1 MRLTRLRPT
10 FATFLLGAL
19 LATSLAPGPAHA
31 QKGQQKGQQQ
41 GQRGQSQQAEGMS
54 PRQAAAQAQSRH
66 GGKVLKVSREGRG
79 YRVRLLL
86 DNGRVITVS
95 VKD

>member
-10 FATFLLGAL
+10 FATLLLGAL
-19 LATSLAPGPAHA
+19 LATSLAPGLAHA
-31 QKGQQKGQQQ
+31 QKGQQQ
-41 GQRGQSQQAEGMS
+41 GQRGQSQQEEGMS